1 MLSGATR
8 QGFSFVVPALGARR
22 ILGVDIPFSLWQCAG
37 MTTLATPDSPIDL
50 REVTVRPTRGAREH
64 RLWDRLVKEHH
75 YLRFHGIIGKGLRHV
90 ALHGE
95 TWVALVGWQPGAF
108 KLAAR
113 DRWIGWTAEQQ
124 FRRLHLIAN
133 NSRFVILGPRGVPNL
148 ASRVL
153 GLSLRRLS
161 ADIEA
166 AHGYPVLLAETFVD
180 IKRFAGTCYR
190 AANWRSLTGLE
201 AGTGYSVSLQ
211 ATHPANPAAVCPP
224 GGSAKA
230 SGTTLAAAMPTIT
243 LTAATGDGQVTLSWT
258 YTNDDGEAYDHWRY
272 AQKKGSGSYS
282 FGVEIP
288 GGKTVRTHTV
298 TGLEN
303 GAAYTF
309 KVSRGVTSPPPA
321 MIQSTADPDSNE
333 VTATPTAAPPPPPSP
348 PSQRGCRRRRATG
361 R

>member
-1 MLSGATR
+1 
-8 QGFSFVVPALGARR
+8 
-22 ILGVDIPFSLWQCAG
+22 
-37 MTTLATPDSPIDL
+37 MTTLVTPDSPIDL

-95 TWVALVGWQPGAF
+95 TWVALVGWQPGSF

-166 AHGYPVLLAETFVD
+166 AHGYPVSE
-180 IKRFAGTCYR
+180 
-190 AANWRSLTGLE
+190 
-201 AGTGYSVSLQ
+201 
-211 ATHPANPAAVCPP
+211 NP
-224 GGSAKA
+224 
-230 SGTTLAAAMPTIT
+230 M
-243 LTAATGDGQVTLSWT
+243 
-258 YTNDDGEAYDHWRY
+258 H
-272 AQKKGSGSYS
+272 
-282 FGVEIP
+282 
-288 GGKTVRTHTV
+288 VRTPSVGTLGGLRTIPPV
-298 TGLEN
+298 VAGPCRERRKPKPMMDGLKKSDGAVGCAGQRPDQVGSSPTGARVR
-303 GAAYTF
+303 GAISKSGGHSSLAG
-309 KVSRGVTSPPPA
+309 VS
-321 MIQSTADPDSNE
+321 E
-333 VTATPTAAPPPPPSP
+333 
-348 PSQRGCRRRRATG
+348 
-361 R
+361 